1 MELKGRVL
9 HNRYRIYEVAGSA
22 GMATVCLA
30 RETATGA
37 IVTVLVLEPALT
49 RDASLVR
56 RFLRSA
62 ELAAGAGHPC
72 VAPVLDYG
80 QEQDICY
87 MVMPFGRQG
96 TTLAELEHTGGPLPP
111 AQAARISSCIASALE
126 AAAAFG
132 GIAFHGALAPAGI
145 IVTPSGDAQVTGF
158 GTAPASGAVDRSLGE
173 KAAAYAAPEQL
184 DGRGVDIRSDLYT
197 LGVMLYEMLT
207 GTVPAV
213 SEVRSF
219 LNFGGSAQME
229 RFLEKVPAQLRPVLS
244 GLLVWDPDERFST
257 PGDVLEALAKA
268 GFPAPPRPVAE
279 AVAPGREHGPVLAGL
294 DLPEKAAAP
303 VHMVGMEQLYGQ
315 ETAGA
320 VQGHEE
326 TAPLTGGVGASEVP
340 PPEEGS
346 AWEVAEAPV
355 QPSDSIPA
363 VAPMYRRARRWVVPL
378 VAGMLVALA
387 AGGYL
392 IIARPFEP
400 HSATPGGSGT
410 KPPSGQTVTTGSLSV
425 TSVPAGARVLLD
437 GADTGKVTPVTLS
450 GVAGGNHG
458 VVLRLTGYQDGRQ
471 SVSVAPGG
479 TAAVQLS
486 LVKSAEASGT
496 PAGPVQTQTTLRVA
510 SSPAGAEITL
520 DGKDL
525 GRKTPATLTVTAG
538 SHTVQVRLS
547 GYQSVTRTVTTV
559 SGKQTSL
566 SIELSKTAPVALGSL
581 RIESTPA
588 GAAVWVDGKALA
600 GRTPLTC
607 SVALGSHTV
616 RVSMQGYENWSRS
629 GVQVVKGIQT
639 VLAARLVSLPS
650 DASFASRTGGFGF
663 TYPSSWKVIENPDA
677 AEPTLMAEVRSP
689 EGPSVRVLVV
699 PLKGASLQS
708 YLADLRGDL
717 EKLSGLTITASGTKT
732 VHGIVYQHLV
742 TLRGGTQT
750 EYCLLQ
756 SAGSVYQL
764 ECAAET
770 SLLPAASPGFQ
781 TILGSFFTA
790 P

>member
-1 MELKGRVL
+1 
-9 HNRYRIYEVAGSA
+9 
-22 GMATVCLA
+22 MATVCLA
-30 RETATGA
+30 REIATSS
-37 IVTVLVLEPALT
+37 IVTALVLEPPLT

-62 ELAAGAGHPC
+62 ELGTGSGHPY
-72 VAPVLDYG
+72 VAPVEDYG

-87 MVMPFGRQG
+87 MVMPFGHQG
-96 TTLAELEHTGGPLPP
+96 ATLAELEHRSGVLP
-111 AQAARISSCIASALE
+111 AVQAAWVCSCVASALE
-126 AAAAFG
+126 MAAAFG
-132 GIAFHGALAPAGI
+132 GIPFHGALSPAGI
-145 IVTPSGDAQVTGF
+145 IVTPSGDALVTGF
-158 GTAPASGAVDRSLGE
+158 GTAPASGAIDRALGE

-219 LNFGGSAQME
+219 LTFGGSAQME
-229 RFLEKVPAQLRPVLS
+229 RFLEKVPAQLRPVIS
-244 GLLVWDPDERFST
+244 GLVVWDPDERFST
-257 PGDVLEALAKA
+257 PGDVLEALAEA
-268 GFPAPPRPVAE
+268 GFPAPPRPVVE
-279 AVAPGREHGPVLAGL
+279 TVVPGREHGPVLAGL

-326 TAPLTGGVGASEVP
+326 TAPLTGGVGASEIP

-346 AWEVAEAPV
+346 AWEVAEAPA
-355 QPSDSIPA
+355 QPVEPIPM
-363 VAPMYRRARRWVVPL
+363 VAPVHRRARRWLVPV
-378 VAGMLVALA
+378 VAGILVALA
-387 AGGYL
+387 AVGYL
-392 IIARPFEP
+392 VIARPFEP
-400 HSATPGGSGT
+400 HSTPGGSGT

-425 TSVPAGARVLLD
+425 TSVPAGARVFLD
-437 GADTGKVTPVTLS
+437 GGDTGKVTPVTLS
-450 GVAGGNHG
+450 VVAGGNHG

-471 SVSVAPGG
+471 SVSVVPGA

-486 LVKSAEASGT
+486 LVKPAETSGS
-496 PAGPVQTQTTLRVA
+496 PAAPVQTETTLRVT
-510 SSPAGAEITL
+510 SSPPGAEITL
-520 DGKDL
+520 DGRDS
-525 GRKTPATLTVTAG
+525 GRKTSATLMVTAG

-547 GYQSVTRTVTTV
+547 GYQSVTRTVTAAR
-559 SGKQTSL
+559 GKQTSL

-588 GAAVWVDGKALA
+588 GAAAWVDGKALA
-600 GRTPLTC
+600 ARTPLTC

-629 GVQVVKGIQT
+629 GVEVVKGIQT
-639 VLAARLVSLPS
+639 VLVARLVSLPA
-650 DASFASRTGGFGF
+650 DVSFASRTGGFGF
-663 TYPSSWKVIENPDA
+663 TYPSSWKVIENPDP
-677 AEPTLMAEVRSP
+677 AEPLLMAEVRSP

-717 EKLSGLTITASGTKT
+717 EKLSGLTITASGTKS
-732 VHGIVYQHLV
+732 VHGIAYQHLV
-742 TLRGGTQT
+742 TVRGEIQT

-764 ECAAET
+764 ECTAET
-770 SLLPAASPGFQ
+770 SLLSTASLGFQ